1 MLERLKLH
9 KIKRKTKPIWYLIHL
24 AQKRN
29 THKKVL
35 TINVRA
41 RKDLKKEEKID
52 GTGDWLKN
60 DKLEKSA

>member
-1 MLERLKLH
+1 MVFNTFSSK
-9 KIKRKTKPIWYLIHL
+9 KI
-24 AQKRN
+24 
-29 THKKVL
+29 THTKKVL

-41 RKDLKKEEKID
+41 RKDLKKKKKID